1 MAVAKPKDSMTIYDA
16 DYLPDYIPPGVQ
28 DFAAESQAVRVQEQ
42 EAPEAIQDQIADS
55 SKMVDEVSEKEF
67 NFKALRDSIAQEKA
81 EREAERHRYQ
91 QELENMRAQIAN
103 SREEPRKGALD
114 DLADDDLMTVEK
126 FRQVQQEQQ
135 ERYQEELNTLRYEN
149 LENRARLQHSDYND
163 VMEKYSIPLLRNNR
177 DFARAFQNAEN
188 PAEFAYEIGRMQM
201 NSMPKQPSL
210 EPQISQKAERIVENA
225 RKPGTLSS
233 ARGGQPSLSKAD
245 FYASM
250 SEKDFQ
256 DMVAKNLEEV

>member
-1 MAVAKPKDSMTIYDA
+1 MTIYDT
-16 DYLPDYIPPGVQ
+16 DYMAETGQYPGVQ
-28 DFAAESQAVRVQEQ
+28 DFAAESQAIVHE
-42 EAPEAIQDQIADS
+42 EPKASEAIEDHIVNSD
-55 SKMVDEVSEKEF
+55 KMVNTVSEKEF

-81 EREAERHRYQ
+81 EREAERQRYQ
-91 QELENMRAQIAN
+91 QELENMRAQIADT
-103 SREEPRKGALD
+103 RAEPRKGVLD
-114 DLADDDLMTVEK
+114 DLNDDDLVTVEK
-126 FRQVQQEQQ
+126 FRQVQQEQNQ
-135 ERYQEELNTLRYEN
+135 RYQEELATLRFEN

-201 NSMPKQPSL
+201 NSMPREPVA
-210 EPQISQKAERIVENA
+210 EPQISQRAERIVENA

-245 FYASM
+245 YYGSM
-250 SEKDFQ
+250 SDKDFAQ
-256 DMVAKNLEEV
+256 LVSKNMEEV

>member
-1 MAVAKPKDSMTIYDA
+1 MTIYDS
-16 DYLPDYIPPGVQ
+16 DYTGVE
-28 DFAAESQAVRVQEQ
+28 DFAAESQAVVHEEPKASEPVQDH
-42 EAPEAIQDQIADS
+42 IVDS
-55 SKMVDEVSEKEF
+55 GKMIEEVSEKEF
-67 NFKALRDSIAQEKA
+67 NFRALRDSIAQEKA
-81 EREAERHRYQ
+81 EREAERFRYQ
-91 QELENMRAQIAN
+91 QELEMMRSQIAN
-103 SREEPRKGALD
+103 TQSEPKKGVLD
-114 DLADDDLMTVEK
+114 DLSGDDLMTVEK

-149 LENRARLQHSDYND
+149 LENRARLSHPDYNE

-188 PAEFAYEIGRMQM
+188 PAEFAYELGRMQM
-201 NSMPKQPSL
+201 GSTPKEPAP
-210 EPQISQKAERIVENA
+210 EPQINHRAERIVENA

-250 SEKDFQ
+250 SEKEFQ
-256 DMVAKNLEEV
+256 EMVAKNLEEV

>member
-1 MAVAKPKDSMTIYDA
+1 MTIYDA
-16 DYLPDYIPPGVQ
+16 DYLQENPQGVQ
-28 DFAAESQAVRVQEQ
+28 DFAAESQAVVYEETKAS
-42 EAPEAIQDQIADS
+42 EASDDHIVHSNEMIDKP
-55 SKMVDEVSEKEF
+55 SEKEF
-67 NFKALRDSIAQEKA
+67 NFRALRESIAQEKA

-91 QELENMRAQIAN
+91 QELESMRAQIAET
-103 SREEPRKGALD
+103 RAEPRKGVLD

-135 ERYQEELNTLRYEN
+135 QRYQEELSVLRYEN
-149 LENRARLQHSDYND
+149 LENRARLQHPDYND

-201 NSMPKQPSL
+201 NSMPKEPVA
-210 EPQISQKAERIVENA
+210 EPQISRAAERIVENA

-245 FYASM
+245 YYGSM
-250 SEKDFQ
+250 SDAEFAQ
-256 DMVAKNLEEV
+256 LVSKNMEEV